1 MSEFSD
7 RFRLLKDESGVTLKE
22 LSEKLDITVPN
33 LSYYMKGREPSY
45 DILIKISNY
54 FNVTTDWL
62 IGRTDTKTLASR
74 SLSEEIINKVS
85 SSIPNSTSKDEM
97 PTLSIFKDDY
107 LNIQDTIVNF
117 LYYYYCF
124 LSQCEYL
131 ESHIKQ
137 LDYSAI
143 NSTIVMSTNEMV
155 EYLMDLFD
163 SAQKILSSPIP
174 NSFFEYYFDSL
185 TRLDLFTNRYKTL
198 IANVV
203 KLITSNFDGNKDKLE
218 VIVDFIQN
226 AENYS
231 ENLLSEVEFNNFFKQ
246 FEWYFI

>member
-7 RFRLLKDESGVTLKE
+7 RFRLLKDESGATLKE

-45 DILIKISNY
+45 DILIKIADY

-62 IGRTDTKTLASR
+62 IGRTDNRTLASK
-74 SLSEEIINKVS
+74 SLDEEVISKILF
-85 SSIPNSTSKDEM
+85 SIPDNTPKDET

-117 LYYYYCF
+117 LCYYYCF

-131 ESHIKQ
+131 ERHIKQ
-137 LDYSAI
+137 LDYSKV
-143 NSTIVMSTNEMV
+143 NNTIVISTNEMM
-155 EYLMDLFD
+155 EYLVDLFD

-174 NSFFEYYFDSL
+174 NSFFEYYFNSL
-185 TRLDLFTNRYKTL
+185 TRLNLFTNRYKIL
-198 IANVV
+198 LANVI

-218 VIVDFIQN
+218 VIVDFIQH

-231 ENLLSEVEFNNFFKQ
+231 ENLLSEAEFNNFFKQ
-246 FEWYFI
+246 FE